1 MPECTQRLSLD
12 YEALDH
18 SCGILSVESS
28 KCNWEHQWWRK
39 VIFQCLNN
47 WQTIGLFLED
57 FKMEEASN
65 KLKRLLF
72 HNYSNHL
79 LHLMVHAED
88 FKLYYNYAETAIWHL
103 SSFYIYIAGRFQGV
117 RESLLQFAAIREWK
131 MATCFIKKLGACWMQ
146 AVTPQWNLQEG
157 GLIVKLVE
165 KLGAS
170 YRGEHNFDRRG
181 LNCSLKNFLP

>member
-1 MPECTQRLSLD
+1 MPECTRRLSLD

-72 HNYSNHL
+72 HNYSNHFYIWL
-79 LHLMVHAED
+79 CMLKISNYITIMLKQQFDTYLVSISISLED
-88 FKLYYNYAETAIWHL
+88 FKAYGSLCYSLLLFANGRWPPVSSRNLARAEL
-103 SSFYIYIAGRFQGV
+103 SSYTSMEFTRGRPNCQIGW
-117 RESLLQFAAIREWK
+117 EIRS
-131 MATCFIKKLGACWMQ
+131 IL
-146 AVTPQWNLQEG
+146 
-157 GLIVKLVE
+157 
-165 KLGAS
+165 S
-170 YRGEHNFDRRG
+170 RGT
-181 LNCSLKNFLP
+181 